1 MLIKKNGIC
10 GKEGF
15 QKFIYYEKTETL
27 TLKNVYSGANTTIS
41 VEGLGYEFDR
51 YVISEIKC
59 TIGGSSWTNDDEI
72 TTSGLSSYQWEFDDT
87 STKRIIINMR
97 RDDEVENKYVA
108 TVEFQTDEEFEE
120 SQTVTI
126 KITWKWTT
134 YNTTSPIEIDDSE
147 VIALEGNIKY
157 TEKIS
162 IGENSSYKSS
172 KNCLAWIETIYWQNE
187 TYSYEFRTIKIDEE
201 FSTGSRMT
209 KNIYVYL
216 TFQNPS

>member
-10 GKEGF
+10 GKDGF

-27 TLKNVYSGANTTIS
+27 TLKNVYSGASTTIS
-41 VEGLGYEFDR
+41 VEDLGYEFDR
-51 YVISEIKC
+51 YIISKIEC
-59 TIGGSSWTNDDEI
+59 TIGGSSWTNDEEATI
-72 TTSGLSSYQWEFDDT
+72 SGLSSYQWEFGDP
-87 STKRIIINMR
+87 STKRIIINMA
-97 RDDEVENKYVA
+97 RDEKVENEYVA

-134 YNTTSPIEIDDSE
+134 YNTTSSIEIDDSE

-157 TEKIS
+157 TEKIP
-162 IGENSSYKSS
+162 IGTSSSYKSS
-172 KNCLAWIETIYWQNE
+172 KNCLALIETISLHND
-187 TYSYEFRTIKIDEE
+187 TCSYEFRTIKIDEE
-201 FSTGSRMT
+201 FSTGSREK